1 MTSSARYRKGRTNY
15 SAEATAEVT
24 SYQRSNRGTLAIW
37 GDPVV
42 AQALALLLQC
52 SGYDTRSLT
61 GPTLNKPKAVEAV
74 KLLLL
79 TPTPNLG
86 GPEHRKAFLASLSG
100 VPEMSKTPV
109 LELITHFGETREG
122 EALDDLW
129 YTVPWPCRTEILEQ
143 RIEAALAED
152 ILGRPLGGPA
162 RDSTI
167 FLHDPAT

>member
-61 GPTLNKPKAVEAV
+61 GPSFNKPKAVEAV

-86 GPEHRKAFLASLSG
+86 GLEHRKAFLGSLSS
-100 VPEMSKTPV
+100 VLELSKTPV
-109 LELITHFGETREG
+109 LELITHFGESREG

-129 YTVPWPCRTEILEQ
+129 YTVPWPCRAEILEQ

-152 ILGRPLGGPA
+152 ILGRPLRGPA
-162 RDSTI
+162 AHGPPT
-167 FLHDPAT
+167 

>member
-15 SAEATAEVT
+15 SAEAT

-42 AQALALLLQC
+42 AQALALLLRS

-61 GPTLNKPKAVEAV
+61 GPSLNKPKAVEAV

-86 GPEHRKAFLASLSG
+86 GSEHRKAFLASLSG

-109 LELITHFGETREG
+109 LELITHFGESREG

-129 YTVPWPCRTEILEQ
+129 YTVSWPCRTEILKQ

-162 RDSTI
+162 RGSTI

>member
-1 MTSSARYRKGRTNY
+1 MTSSARHRKGRTTY
-15 SAEATAEVT
+15 SAEGT
-24 SYQRSNRGTLAIW
+24 SYQHSNPSTLAIW

-61 GPTLNKPKAVEAV
+61 SPSLNKPKAVEAV
-74 KLLLL
+74 KLLVL
-79 TPTPNLG
+79 TPTQNLG
-86 GPEHRKAFLASLSG
+86 GHEHRKAFLASLSG

-122 EALDDLW
+122 EALDELW

-152 ILGRPLGGPA
+152 ILGGPLGGPA
-162 RDSTI
+162 LGPTI
-167 FLHDPAT
+167 FQHDPAT

>member
-1 MTSSARYRKGRTNY
+1 VY
-15 SAEATAEVT
+15 SAEEA
-24 SYQRSNRGTLAIW
+24 SCQRSNPSTLAIW

-42 AQALALLLQC
+42 AQALALLLRC

-61 GPTLNKPKAVEAV
+61 SPSFNKPKAVEAV

-100 VPEMSKTPV
+100 VLEMSKTPV
-109 LELITHFGETREG
+109 LELITHFGESREG

-129 YTVPWPCRTEILEQ
+129 YTVPWPCRTKILEQ

-152 ILGRPLGGPA
+152 L
-162 RDSTI
+162 
-167 FLHDPAT
+167 

>member
-15 SAEATAEVT
+15 SAEATAEAT

-42 AQALALLLQC
+42 AQALALLLRS

-100 VPEMSKTPV
+100 VPELSKTPV
-109 LELITHFGETREG
+109 LELITHSGETREG

-152 ILGRPLGGPA
+152 ILGGPA

>member
-15 SAEATAEVT
+15 SAEAT

-42 AQALALLLQC
+42 AQALALLLRS

-86 GPEHRKAFLASLSG
+86 GPEHRKAFLGSLRKAFLGSLRS
-100 VPEMSKTPV
+100 VLELSKTPV

-122 EALDDLW
+122 EA
-129 YTVPWPCRTEILEQ
+129 
-143 RIEAALAED
+143 
-152 ILGRPLGGPA
+152 
-162 RDSTI
+162 
-167 FLHDPAT
+167 